1 MQRQRLTRRQVL
13 TGTAGISIAGF
24 AGCLSDDD
32 NGDSNG
38 QGERT
43 TVAEASA
50 PESSIVDSMR
60 VRRDEE
66 GTYYDNLEIFID
78 PDSHMAM
85 GSLTKDFIHIMS
97 SRSYETERETDDGQE
112 ERVVLSVGLPD
123 EFVDDPPLELTL
135 FPTVDPDS
143 LLDDEP
149 YFGEIP
155 EGFTFGADIDTIETF
170 DLTVDTAD
178 EIIDLE
184 PRDEIPV
191 LQGDHEPR
199 SPD

>member
-1 MQRQRLTRRQVL
+1 MPRQRLTRRQVL
-13 TGTAGISIAGF
+13 IGTAGISIAGF

-32 NGDSNG
+32 SGGNDDH
-38 QGERT
+38 QDRT
-43 TVAEASA
+43 TVTEASA
-50 PESSIVDSMR
+50 PESSIADSMR
-60 VRRDEE
+60 VRRHEE

-97 SRSYETERETDDGQE
+97 SRSRESEVETDDGQE

-135 FPTVDPDS
+135 YPNVDPDS
-143 LLDDEP
+143 LIDEEP
-149 YFGEIP
+149 YFGELP
-155 EGFTFGADIDTIETF
+155 EGLTFGADHDTIEAF

-199 SPD
+199 PSD

>member
-1 MQRQRLTRRQVL
+1 MQRQWLTRRSVL
-13 TGTAGISIAGF
+13 AGTVGISIAGL

-32 NGDSNG
+32 NGDNSDHTD
-38 QGERT
+38 RT
-43 TVAEASA
+43 TVVEASA
-50 PESSIVDSMR
+50 PESSIAESMR
-60 VRRDEE
+60 VRRHEE

-135 FPTVDPDS
+135 FPTVDPDT
-143 LLDDEP
+143 LFDQEP
-149 YFGEIP
+149 YFGELP
-155 EGFTFGADIDTIETF
+155 EGFTFGAGFDTIEAF

-178 EIIDLE
+178 GIIDLE
-184 PRDEIPV
+184 PRHEIPV

-199 SPD
+199 PED